1 MRPSSRR
8 FIIPAF
14 LAGACGGS
22 AGQGGAPAPVPGVPT
37 AGEEQL
43 QPRTEAVLA
52 GPLCQ
57 SDSCRCR
64 EGDADAGAPAAGL
77 KRFEVR
83 LGPSD
88 DPLWAVVDG
97 MVMFK
102 SDQRQ
107 EACFYVDLKSG
118 THAVRFRDR
127 GKQGLNAAVAI
138 AEQGGAEDATWWY
151 HTFDF
156 QCGAPG
162 ACDVETIERWKQQVT
177 ALRGKHDPCGSTKVQ
192 AIRWETGRMPD
203 RTPDQPDDIDL
214 HFTLDVY
221 KFTPE
226 NPPGSDECDK
236 RPASGQE
243 GGAAE

>member
-1 MRPSSRR
+1 MRASSRR
-8 FIIPAF
+8 FIIPVV
-14 LAGACGGS
+14 LAGACGGP
-22 AGQGGAPAPVPGVPT
+22 AGQGGSPAPAGSGPQG
-37 AGEEQL
+37 QL
-43 QPRTEAVLA
+43 EPRTEAVLA

-64 EGDADAGAPAAGL
+64 EGDADAGSPAAGL

-88 DPLWAVVDG
+88 DPLWTVVDG

-107 EACFYVDLKSG
+107 EACFYVDLKPG
-118 THAVRFRDR
+118 THEVRFRDR

-156 QCGAPG
+156 QCGAGQPG
-162 ACDVETIERWKQQVT
+162 ACDVESIERWKQQVT

-192 AIRWETGRMPD
+192 TIRWETGRMPD
-203 RTPDQPDDIDL
+203 RTRPDEIDL
-214 HFTLDVY
+214 HLTLNLY

-243 GGAAE
+243 SGAAE